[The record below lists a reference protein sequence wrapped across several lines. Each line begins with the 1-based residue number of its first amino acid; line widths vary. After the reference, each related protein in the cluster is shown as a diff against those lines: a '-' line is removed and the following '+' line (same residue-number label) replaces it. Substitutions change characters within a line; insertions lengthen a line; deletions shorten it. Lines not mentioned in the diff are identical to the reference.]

1 MVTNSRSTWGR
12 TGLLMLA
19 GPAAIGAALGL
30 GAQGQPAAGP
40 IAALTCAAALAAIV
54 VGIGAALMPALY
66 IGAAFLG
73 IAPRAQAVARS
84 AAAALAD
91 TGLVFL
97 GLAPAFLFL
106 VVSSAEGATVRALG
120 YVVTFSGVA
129 LGLRAL
135 FVRLF
140 DGRSLKALGL
150 FAGWSLVSVGI
161 GASLFAKVVPLP

>member
-1 MVTNSRSTWGR
+1 MATNSRSPWGR
-12 TGLLMLA
+12 AVPLMLA

-30 GAQGQPAAGP
+30 GAHGPPAAGP
-40 IAALTCAAALAAIV
+40 LTALTCAAALAAIV
-54 VGIGAALMPALY
+54 VGTWAAMMPALY
-66 IGAAFLG
+66 IGAAFMG

-84 AAAALAD
+84 TGAALAD
-91 TGLVFL
+91 MGLVFL

-106 VVSSAEGATVRALG
+106 VVSSAEGVTVRALG
-120 YVVTFSGVA
+120 TVVVGAGVA

-140 DGRSLKALGL
+140 DRRSLKALGL